1 MAHNKL
7 YRNFIILQE
16 DENKKSSS
24 NEKAL
29 SGYAKIEAKGDKC
42 KITFYAQ
49 NLKRDGDYSIV
60 LICHKKDM
68 KKIIDMGKINVN
80 EVGKGEACKEYYV
93 DNIAGL
99 DMSYDKISGAGI
111 CKNINSDPIYLM
123 YGFMNGEKPEAGW
136 KKCKITK
143 CAEEG
148 SKAKTYTKKDSD
160 KLKDKHKEKEE
171 HKKDDHKEKDYDD
184 HKKKDYDDH
193 KKDDHKEKD
202 CDDHKKDY
210 HKEKDYDDHKK
221 DDHKEKGCDDHKKDD
236 HKEKEHHKDYEL
248 CEDGHNMKEYNKD
261 DHKEKDCEDH
271 KKKDH
276 EEKEKKEHKEKDK
289 KDKCNICREDQLIN
303 TLDGTQNNMSN
314 NMSDGMQNNMLNNAL
329 DGTPNNMLNNALDG
343 TQNNMLN
350 NMPDGMQNNMLN
362 NALDG
367 TPNNMLNNAL
377 DGTQNNMLN
386 NALDG
391 TQNNMLNN
399 ALDGTQNNMLNNALD
414 GTQNN
419 MLNNTLDGTSNNMSD
434 KFNDYEKEIARR
446 IEEENIDPYDF
457 KLRGGIGEFFEGLVQ
472 GFEEVKGKIKELK
485 YCKWF
490 KIPVLDIEDMCD
502 ASNRDRYSIIFYPM
516 LNYYPYIRKHRHFM
530 FGYKCDSKGDL
541 KYLVYAIPGRRDRDD
556 QPYGGKSGFVTWCR
570 ARGNDEMGYWLMFYD
585 FKNSTIVVPSK

>member
-221 DDHKEKGCDDHKKDD
+221 DDHKEKDCDDHKKDYHKEKDYDDHKKDDHKEKGCDDHKKDD

-248 CEDGHNMKEYNKD
+248 CEDGHKMKEYNKD

-314 NMSDGMQNNMLNNAL
+314 NMSNGM
-329 DGTPNNMLNNALDG
+329 
-343 TQNNMLN
+343 QNNMLN

-399 ALDGTQNNMLNNALD
+399 
-414 GTQNN
+414 
-419 MLNNTLDGTSNNMSD
+419 TLDGTPNNMSD
-434 KFNDYEKEIARR
+434 KFNYYEKEIARR

-490 KIPVLDIEDMCD
+490 KIPVRDIEDMCD

>member
-24 NEKAL
+24 NEKTL

-49 NLKRDGDYSIV
+49 NLKSDGDYSIV

-111 CKNINSDPIYLM
+111 CKNINSDPVYLM
-123 YGFMNGEKPEAGW
+123 YGFMNGEKPESGW

-143 CAEEG
+143 CAEGG
-148 SKAKTYTKKDSD
+148 SKAKTYTKKESD
-160 KLKDKHKEKEE
+160 KLMEKHKEMPKKEEHKEKEYHKEE
-171 HKKDDHKEKDYDD
+171 HKKEDYKEKDYDD

-202 CDDHKKDY
+202 CDDHKKEDY
-210 HKEKDYDDHKK
+210 KKK
-221 DDHKEKGCDDHKKDD
+221 DCDDHKKDD

-248 CEDGHNMKEYNKD
+248 CEDGHKMKEYWKD
-261 DHKEKDCEDH
+261 DHKEKDCDDH
-271 KKKDH
+271 KKKNHD
-276 EEKEKKEHKEKDK
+276 EKEKKEHKEKDK
-289 KDKCNICREDQLIN
+289 KDKCNICREDELIN
-303 TLDGTQNNMSN
+303 TLDGTQNNMLN
-314 NMSDGMQNNMLNNAL
+314 NMP

-350 NMPDGMQNNMLN
+350 NMPDGMPNNMLN

-367 TPNNMLNNAL
+367 TPNNMLNNMP
-377 DGTQNNMLN
+377 DGTP
-386 NALDG
+386 
-391 TQNNMLNN
+391 
-399 ALDGTQNNMLNNALD
+399 
-414 GTQNN
+414 NN
-419 MLNNTLDGTSNNMSD
+419 MLNNTLDGTPNNMSD

-502 ASNRDRYSIIFYPM
+502 SSNHDRYSIIFYPM

-530 FGYKCDSKGDL
+530 FGYKCDSKGEL
-541 KYLVYAIPGRRDRDD
+541 KYLVYAIPGRRDRED

-570 ARGNDEMGYWLMFYD
+570 DRGNDGMGYWLMFYD
-585 FKNSTIVVPSK
+585 YKNSTIVVPSK

>member
-160 KLKDKHKEKEE
+160 KLKEKHKEKEE
-171 HKKDDHKEKDYDD
+171 
-184 HKKKDYDDH
+184 
-193 KKDDHKEKD
+193 
-202 CDDHKKDY
+202 
-210 HKEKDYDDHKK
+210 HKK

-248 CEDGHNMKEYNKD
+248 CEDGHKMKEYNKD

-314 NMSDGMQNNMLNNAL
+314 NMPDGMQNNMLNNAL

-399 ALDGTQNNMLNNALD
+399 
-414 GTQNN
+414 
-419 MLNNTLDGTSNNMSD
+419 TLDGIPNNMSD
-434 KFNDYEKEIARR
+434 KFNYYEKEIARR